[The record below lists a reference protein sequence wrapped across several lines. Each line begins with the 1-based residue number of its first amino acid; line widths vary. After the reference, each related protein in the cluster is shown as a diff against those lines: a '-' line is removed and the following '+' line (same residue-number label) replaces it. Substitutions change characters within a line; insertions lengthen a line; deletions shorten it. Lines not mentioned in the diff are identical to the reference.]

1 MTITNEIISLCVGIG
16 GFITAL
22 ITVLTNKTKTTADVQ
37 NIVSDTYGDVIT
49 MLREQ
54 QVINANQITALMQK
68 DTESQKM
75 INQYRNS
82 EKELL
87 KRVKE
92 LEQEIE
98 KLKSYNENTTK
109 TPA

>member
-1 MTITNEIISLCVGIG
+1 MVSATEIISVLIG
-16 GFITAL
+16 LSGFATAIITAV
-22 ITVLTNKTKTTADVQ
+22 TSKNKTTAEVQ
-37 NIVSDTYGDVIT
+37 NIVADTYGDVIT

-54 QVINANQITALMQK
+54 QMINANQITALMQK

-92 LEQEIE
+92 LEEEIQ
-98 KLKSYNENTTK
+98 KLKTYNENITK
-109 TPA
+109 TNS